1 MQKLVTSSKLQS
13 IEQNNTCYIVE
24 IAISYVKYFSTKL
37 TWSGC
42 RQQQLDQLV
51 EEEHAKF
58 KKENRK
64 QYIARSLVQRMK
76 T

>member
-1 MQKLVTSSKLQS
+1 MR
-13 IEQNNTCYIVE
+13 YIVV
-24 IAISYVKYFSTKL
+24 ITTSHVISFSTKL